1 VNWFPLPSAWLLLAG
16 VAATIWLLHLLKPR
30 AQRRVVAS
38 ALLWRRVLGARPRQ
52 PQRWRWW
59 LSLALALGIGLSL
72 ALALVRPDAL
82 APGAGRKPLVVVLD
96 NAPSMAAHTRDGRT
110 RWQRAVAEARSLLE
124 TRREAMLL
132 DTMGFARA
140 AGFVARDSALAELER
155 LPVASY
161 GIPRLPPAALARDS
175 ALHLFTDGVGFAA
188 LPSDVVV
195 HSVFEP
201 ADNVALTAFEARAL
215 LQDPTRYQA
224 FAQVHNAS
232 PGSKRVRLLIRG
244 GETFALTQD
253 LEVAAGELVD
263 LTFDVSAFEGGV
275 LGAAVAAPDDAFPLD
290 DLAYAVVA
298 PHAARRVLL
307 ITPGNP
313 RLADSLRAL
322 PGTQLTVV
330 PPSHYASVGLDD
342 LGAGLDDPG
351 AGSNDGGAGFNDGG
365 AGFNDAGFVRDD
377 HGAGRYDAYVFD
389 RFVPAKTPRAA
400 LLFAAASGRV
410 TNPAVGGW
418 DTDHPLTAGI
428 AWSELRV
435 RRTAPAAA
443 ADGVDLVWTGP
454 PAPRA
459 LIAARANAAARAV
472 RVGFGLDDSNFA
484 LQAGFPVFLG
494 KALAWLTQH
503 TPVLIRAP
511 GQVQVPLRDAR
522 VVDGAGRPLPV
533 LRSAAGTVFE
543 APRPDVYTASG
554 SAGSVQV
561 AVNVLDPRYAQINRS
576 ILAAGGDAPL
586 PAAGAVRRWL
596 AQSWMLLLSLSAG
609 LLLVEW
615 AAFTR
620 RVTA

>member
-1 VNWFPLPSAWLLLAG
+1 MNWFPLSSAWLLLAG

-30 AQRRVVAS
+30 AQRHIVAS
-38 ALLWRRVLGARPRQ
+38 ALLWRRVLGVRPRQ
-52 PQRWRWW
+52 PARWRWW

-96 NAPSMAAHTRDGRT
+96 NSPSMAARTRDGQT
-110 RWQRAVAEARSLLE
+110 RWQHAVAGARTLLE
-124 TRREAMLL
+124 ASREAMLL
-132 DTMGFARA
+132 DTMGFARV
-140 AGFVARDSALAELER
+140 AGFVDRDVALAELER
-155 LPVASY
+155 LPVAAY
-161 GIPRLPPAALARDS
+161 GTPRLPPGTLARDS
-175 ALHLFTDGVGFAA
+175 ALHLFTDGVGLAA
-188 LPSDVVV
+188 LPAEASV

-224 FAQVHNAS
+224 LAQVHNAS

-244 GETFALTQD
+244 GETFSLTQD
-253 LEVAAGELVD
+253 LDVAAGELVD

-275 LGAAVAAPDDAFPLD
+275 LGAAVAAQNDAFPLD

-298 PHAARRVLL
+298 PHSARRVLL
-307 ITPGNP
+307 VTAGNP

-330 PPSHYASVGLDD
+330 APSRYAP
-342 LGAGLDDPG
+342 AE
-351 AGSNDGGAGFNDGG
+351 
-365 AGFNDAGFVRDD
+365 
-377 HGAGRYDAYVFD
+377 RYDAYVFD
-389 RFVPAKTPRAA
+389 RVVPPATPRAA
-400 LLFAAASGRV
+400 LLFASAGTGRA
-410 TNPAVGGW
+410 TNPTVDGW
-418 DTDHPLTAGI
+418 DTDHPLTAGV

-435 RRTAPAAA
+435 RRAAPSAAT
-443 ADGVDLVWTGP
+443 GVDLVWSAATS
-454 PAPRA
+454 PRA
-459 LIAARANAAARAV
+459 LIAAWDDGTARAV

-494 KALAWLTQH
+494 KALAWLTQD
-503 TPVLIRAP
+503 TRILIRAP

-522 VVDGAGRPLPV
+522 VTDGAGRPLPV

-554 SAGSVQV
+554 STGSMQV

-576 ILAAGGDAPL
+576 VLAAGGDAPL

-596 AQSWMLLLSLSAG
+596 AQSWVVLLALAAALLLF
-609 LLLVEW
+609 EW

>member
-1 VNWFPLPSAWLLLAG
+1 VNWFPLTSPWLPLAG
-16 VAATIWLLHLLKPR
+16 VAVAIWLLHLLKPR

-38 ALLWRRVLGARPRQ
+38 ALLWRRVLGMRPRQ

-72 ALALVRPDAL
+72 TLALVRPDAL

-96 NAPSMAAHTRDGRT
+96 NSPSMAARTRDGRT
-110 RWQRAVAEARSLLE
+110 RWQHAVAGARSLLE
-124 TRREAMLL
+124 ASREAMLL

-140 AGFVARDSALAELER
+140 LGFVTRESALAELER

-161 GIPRLPPAALARDS
+161 GIPRLPPAGLARDS

-188 LPSDVVV
+188 LPSDVIV

-224 FAQVHNAS
+224 FVQVHNAS
-232 PGSKRVRLLIRG
+232 PGSKRVRVLIRG
-244 GETFALTQD
+244 GETFSLSQD

-275 LGAAVAAPDDAFPLD
+275 LGAAVAAEDDAFPLD

-307 ITPGNP
+307 ITAGNP

-330 PPSHYASVGLDD
+330 APSRYA
-342 LGAGLDDPG
+342 GARGHDATG
-351 AGSNDGGAGFNDGG
+351 GSNDAGLM
-365 AGFNDAGFVRDD
+365 RDD
-377 HGAGRYDAYVFD
+377 HRAGRYDAYVFD
-389 RFVPAKTPRAA
+389 RVVPPETPRAA
-400 LLFAAASGRV
+400 LLFAAASGRA

-418 DTDHPLTAGI
+418 NADHPLTAGI

-435 RRTAPAAA
+435 RRAAPGAAA
-443 ADGVDLVWTGP
+443 ASVDLVWTVD
-454 PAPRA
+454 PARA
-459 LIAARANAAARAV
+459 LIAAWENATARAV

-494 KALAWLTQH
+494 QALAWLTQH

-511 GQVQVPLRDAR
+511 GQVQVPLPDAR
-522 VVDGAGRPLPV
+522 VVDGAGRPLSV
-533 LRSAAGTVFE
+533 LRGPVGTVFE

-576 ILAAGGDAPL
+576 MLAAGGDAPF
-586 PAAGAVRRWL
+586 PAAGAMRRWL
-596 AQSWMLLLSLSAG
+596 AQSWALLLALAAV

>member
-1 VNWFPLPSAWLLLAG
+1 VNWFPLTSPWLPLAG
-16 VAATIWLLHLLKPR
+16 VAVAIWLLHLLKPR

-38 ALLWRRVLGARPRQ
+38 ALLWRRVLGMRPRQ

-59 LSLALALGIGLSL
+59 LSLVLALGIGLSL

-96 NAPSMAAHTRDGRT
+96 NSPSMAARTRDGRT
-110 RWQRAVAEARSLLE
+110 RWQHAAAAARNLLE
-124 TRREAMLL
+124 TSREAMLL

-140 AGFVARDSALAELER
+140 SGFVARERALAELER

-188 LPSDVVV
+188 LPSDVSV

-253 LEVAAGELVD
+253 LELAAGELVD

-275 LGAAVAAPDDAFPLD
+275 LGAAVAAQDDAFALD

-298 PHAARRVLL
+298 PHTARRVLL
-307 ITPGNP
+307 ITAGNP

-322 PGTQLTVV
+322 PATRLTVV
-330 PPSHYASVGLDD
+330 PPARYA
-342 LGAGLDDPG
+342 GAGSDDPG
-351 AGSNDGGAGFNDGG
+351 SGSK
-365 AGFNDAGFVRDD
+365 D

-389 RFVPAKTPRAA
+389 RFAPPQTPGST
-400 LLFAAASGRV
+400 LLFAAASGRAS
-410 TNPAVGGW
+410 NAVVDGW
-418 DTDHPLTAGI
+418 DADHPLTAGI

-435 RRTAPAAA
+435 RRAAPDPAAA
-443 ADGVDLVWTGP
+443 YVDLVWTGS

-459 LIAARANAAARAV
+459 LIAVSENAAARTV
-472 RVGFGLDDSNFA
+472 RVGFALDDSNFA

-494 KALAWLTQH
+494 KALAWLTQR

-511 GQVQVPLRDAR
+511 GQVQVPLRDAH

-533 LRSAAGTVFE
+533 VHSAAGTVFE

-576 ILAAGGDAPL
+576 VLAAGAGAPL
-586 PAAGAVRRWL
+586 PAASAVHRWL
-596 AQSWMLLLSLSAG
+596 ARSWMLLLLLAVV